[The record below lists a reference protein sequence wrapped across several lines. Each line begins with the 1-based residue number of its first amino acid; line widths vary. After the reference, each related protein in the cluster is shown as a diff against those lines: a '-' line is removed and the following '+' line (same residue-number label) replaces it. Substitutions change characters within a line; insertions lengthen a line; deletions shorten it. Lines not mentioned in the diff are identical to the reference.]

1 MIVPFGTIISS
12 RLYLFIG
19 SHDEDI
25 GDPACDRRGDL
36 MDVRAKCN
44 DLAAIDFETW
54 SECLSSV
61 CLCPAPSRSSSVIL
75 GLIVSPLREIANQG
89 RPALKD
95 RCLLTSAPLILSLNT
110 DPFSYDSNLPPF
122 DLTKTSFILS
132 SFD

>member
-1 MIVPFGTIISS
+1 MIEPFGTIISS
-12 RLYLFIG
+12 RLYLIIG
-19 SHDEDI
+19 SHDKDI

-44 DLAAIDFETW
+44 DLAAFDLETW

-75 GLIVSPLREIANQG
+75 GLIVSPLREIADQG

-95 RCLLTSAPLILSLNT
+95 RCLLTSAALILSLNT
-110 DPFSYDSNLPPF
+110 DPFSYYSNLAP
-122 DLTKTSFILS
+122 LT
-132 SFD
+132 